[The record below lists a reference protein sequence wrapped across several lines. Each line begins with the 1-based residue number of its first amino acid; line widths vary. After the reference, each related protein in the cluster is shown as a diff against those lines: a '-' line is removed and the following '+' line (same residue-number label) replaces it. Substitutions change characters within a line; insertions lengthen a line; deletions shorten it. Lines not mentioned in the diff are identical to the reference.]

1 MNEDIPQP
9 LNRAQRRFLGLTMPI
24 GAQELTKHDFVPVE
38 DVAISSVVFKMLT
51 QQHLGAGRLRGGTL
65 LGFQVEGKLCIEVA
79 LPSNHTYQHP
89 FAMEPAYLLGAL
101 DAVLQVT
108 ALPLDW
114 VGNWVM
120 PADGRQPDAGWTEET
135 WHAAR
140 REALVSASSVL
151 LTVGMAEDRLVIEAW
166 SEREGQPFRL
176 PVKKQ
181 LFQLPR
187 HP

>member
-1 MNEDIPQP
+1 MNEGVPEPI
-9 LNRAQRRFLGLTMPI
+9 NRAQRRFLGLTMPFRTLEVFN
-24 GAQELTKHDFVPVE
+24 GDYVPVE
-38 DVAISSVVFKMLT
+38 EVALSVVVTRMLA
-51 QQHLGAGRLRGGTL
+51 QQQRGAGQLRGGTL
-65 LGFQVEGKLCIEVA
+65 LGFQVEGMLSIEVA

-151 LTVGMAEDRLVIEAW
+151 LTVGMAEDRLVVEAW

>member
-1 MNEDIPQP
+1 MNEGVPEPI
-9 LNRAQRRFLGLTMPI
+9 NRAQRRFLGLTMPFRTLEVFN
-24 GAQELTKHDFVPVE
+24 GDYVPVE
-38 DVAISSVVFKMLT
+38 EVALSVVVTRMLA
-51 QQHLGAGRLRGGTL
+51 QQQRGAGQLRGGTL
-65 LGFQVEGKLCIEVA
+65 LGFQVEGMLSIEVI
-79 LPSNHTYQHP
+79 LPSNHLYQHP
-89 FAMEPAYLLGAL
+89 FAVQPEYLLGAL

-135 WHAAR
+135 WHASR

-151 LTVGMAEDRLVIEAW
+151 LTVGMAEDRLVVEAW